1 MNRKTKILIVD
12 DSKVTREILRFLI
25 QEDGSMEVIGLA
37 QSAFEAVDIMKT
49 NVPDVMLLDIQMPIM
64 DGLTFLQ
71 KIMSQHP
78 LKVLIVSSI
87 IDSNNSVV
95 AKALK
100 LGAIGV
106 IRKPFIKTKNDLDKF
121 GNSIRQKII
130 ESLEIQQKNE
140 SDNNSQISCSLSV
153 NDIYPLYKRITN
165 KKLHPVICIGAS
177 TGGIYFL
184 ELIFAVL
191 THKSPPVVVVQHI
204 SYDFVSSLVQRLNN
218 TYLVN
223 IVEAYDGCLIENGNV
238 YFAKGGSHT
247 IVKRIGDSYYLKI
260 LNKEPVNRHKPS
272 IDVLFRSAAL
282 ECQSDCTG
290 ILLTGMG
297 SDGAVGLLD
306 ILNNGGLTIAQDEET
321 SIVFGMPKK
330 AIELGAAKKVYSIDT
345 IVDFIKFMKHPLSF

>member
-1 MNRKTKILIVD
+1 MMNKKTKVLIVD
-12 DSKVTREILRFLI
+12 DSKVTREILSFLI
-25 QEDGSMEVIGLA
+25 QEDCTMEVIGLA
-37 QSAFEAVDIMKT
+37 QSAFEAVNIMKT

-87 IDSNNSVV
+87 VDSNNSVV

-121 GNSIRQKII
+121 GKSIRQKIV
-130 ESLEIQQKNE
+130 ESVMIQQKVE
-140 SDNNSQISCSLSV
+140 SVNNRNISATLSV
-153 NDIYPLYKRITN
+153 NEVYPLYKKID
-165 KKLHPVICIGAS
+165 KKRLYPVICIGAS
-177 TGGIYFL
+177 TGGIFFL

-218 TYLVN
+218 SYLVN
-223 IVEAYDGCLIENGNV
+223 IVEAYDGCLLENGNV

-247 IVKRIGDSYYLKI
+247 IVKQIGDFYYLKI
-260 LNKEPVNRHKPS
+260 INKESVNHHKPS
-272 IDVLFRSAAL
+272 IDVLFRSAAV

-306 ILNNGGLTIAQDEET
+306 ILNNGGLTIAQDKET
-321 SIVFGMPKK
+321 SIVYGMPKK
-330 AIELGAAKKVYSIDT
+330 AIELGAAKKVYSIDD
-345 IVDFIKFMKHPLSF
+345 IVDFIKFMKHP